1 MVDAIFSCCSGQ
13 DQKPKVSLQI
23 GKIIGAARETSK
35 GTEYVSFIGVPYAE
49 PPIGKSYLK
58 QNEQ

>member
-1 MVDAIFSCCSGQ
+1 MVDAILGCCGGQ

-23 GKIIGAARETSK
+23 GKIIGSARETSK

-58 QNEQ
+58 